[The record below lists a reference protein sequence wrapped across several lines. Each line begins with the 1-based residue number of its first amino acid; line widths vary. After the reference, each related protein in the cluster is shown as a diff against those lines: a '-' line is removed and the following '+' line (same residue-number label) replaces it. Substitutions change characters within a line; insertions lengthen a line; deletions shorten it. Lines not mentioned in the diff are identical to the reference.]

1 MRKAVGKTI
10 AKGLGLAAL
19 DAATVWLLFVPWGVQ
34 ERMMRIPLLVFV
46 FFSLF
51 MLHLF
56 ALFPLKW
63 KWKMHMRSSASL
75 WGVSLVHFLL
85 QLAAA
90 SVTGGGRGSGRWY
103 LVLAMV
109 LLALY
114 IIVSISLYM
123 SGRSEVL
130 EKGFGPQ
137 GVTYHQVQMILL
149 NMESAIS
156 ALESLLEPRQYEAL
170 RRGYSSLREKIGFT
184 TPFGRYFVPAVVE
197 MEQAISNRLEELHQD
212 LEKLSRLEDKGP
224 TLEKIESEMQAIL
237 GLIRS
242 REQLINQETVG

>member
-1 MRKAVGKTI
+1 
-10 AKGLGLAAL
+10 
-19 DAATVWLLFVPWGVQ
+19 
-34 ERMMRIPLLVFV
+34 
-46 FFSLF
+46 
-51 MLHLF
+51 
-56 ALFPLKW
+56 
-63 KWKMHMRSSASL
+63 
-75 WGVSLVHFLL
+75 
-85 QLAAA
+85 
-90 SVTGGGRGSGRWY
+90 
-103 LVLAMV
+103 MV